1 MHENRVNSRR
11 NSMVCFKYDKT
22 RHFFVECPKVN
33 NYEGQEEE
41 VQDEGSWTSEEED
54 AVSREDEEIE

>member
-1 MHENRVNSRR
+1 
-11 NSMVCFKYDKT
+11 
-22 RHFFVECPKVN
+22 VN